1 VTLSLIIVGTQVSPA
16 KDTMIFVIFLV
27 EVIPNVPLLN
37 CQPTLLEDILA
48 PLTFLALLFTSQDL
62 KLPMLNMLG
71 EIHGTL
77 PMVLLLPHTAGL
89 LGRRLGRRR
98 GGVEV
103 VFPHADPST
112 VDQVIGRGHSFFG
125 LQKLT
130 LVVQEDRSCIYLLVE

>member
-1 VTLSLIIVGTQVSPA
+1 MTLSLIIVGTQVSPA

-77 PMVLLLPHTAGL
+77 PMVLLLLHTAGL
-89 LGRRLGRRR
+89 LGRRL
-98 GGVEV
+98 
-103 VFPHADPST
+103 
-112 VDQVIGRGHSFFG
+112 
-125 LQKLT
+125 
-130 LVVQEDRSCIYLLVE
+130 